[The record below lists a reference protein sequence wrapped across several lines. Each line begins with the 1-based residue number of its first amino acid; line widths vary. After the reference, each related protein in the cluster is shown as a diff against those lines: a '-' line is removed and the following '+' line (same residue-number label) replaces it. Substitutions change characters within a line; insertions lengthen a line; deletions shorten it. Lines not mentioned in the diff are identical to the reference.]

1 MDELRYVR
9 REDQSLI
16 VSNDANE
23 EFRIVVDDAMLSEIR
38 SLARREREAG
48 KVRPREIQA
57 LIRAG
62 KTRAQVMELTGL
74 DDVDIERFEEPVLA
88 ERRYVLERAHAV
100 PVRTDAHTDEDQRFG
115 TVIAER
121 LIGLGA
127 EASDWSSWRDEE
139 AGWMIGLEF
148 ISYDV
153 AHRAV
158 WAFEHRKGALSPV
171 TPDAITLSR
180 QGEVGDR
187 LIPKLRA
194 VDNGD
199 GATQFDAEAFADG
212 GNTDGNGRTD
222 EELTRSDVSPSSP
235 SSEAPAPT
243 NNSGMLSVA
252 AQERNATPA
261 GQESPATETP
271 AKPTSVEHRPAQVDD
286 LDPEADYE
294 RRREI
299 DQRAIKTNDTSP
311 VDLSQTADLLDAL
324 RRRRGERD
332 QAHRAA
338 ALKDAEA
345 ATHDSRSDASAPSS
359 PAGISP
365 KPPLPTLAPADEPAP
380 QPRSIWGASGV
391 TGTPAT
397 PKASV
402 ASVAPLTSEGRGS
415 EDTTVASDGES
426 QESGIVD
433 STRPGSPAPA
443 KPKKATNGRP
453 PLLFPQPANTQKASP
468 EQGTATP
475 SDPEKGSRKGRASI
489 PSWDDILFGTRSDE
503 DPT

>member
-100 PVRTDAHTDEDQRFG
+100 PVRADAHADEDQRFG

-171 TPDAITLSR
+171 TPDAITLSK
-180 QGEVGDR
+180 QGDVGDR

-199 GATQFDAEAFADG
+199 GATEFDADAFADG
-212 GNTDGNGRTD
+212 GNAA
-222 EELTRSDVSPSSP
+222 ESDAAGGEGSPAQGAPASGSL
-235 SSEAPAPT
+235 AAVPAPT
-243 NNSGMLSVA
+243 NNTGMLSVA
-252 AQERNATPA
+252 SQDPDQDPDQEQNQASASQDKAPAATSAHQRSAEGRPA
-261 GQESPATETP
+261 ATE
-271 AKPTSVEHRPAQVDD
+271 D

-299 DQRAIKTNDTSP
+299 DQRAIKTNDTTP

-338 ALKDAEA
+338 AAQAAESGTKDASTEA
-345 ATHDSRSDASAPSS
+345 AASLDGDGTTQPT
-359 PAGISP
+359 
-365 KPPLPTLAPADEPAP
+365 LPTLSPTDDPAP
-380 QPRSIWGASGV
+380 RPRSIWGASGV
-391 TGTPAT
+391 TGTPQT
-397 PKASV
+397 TQPPV
-402 ASVAPLTSEGRGS
+402 APVAPLQSADEGS
-415 EDTTVASDGES
+415 EADPA
-426 QESGIVD
+426 
-433 STRPGSPAPA
+433 PAPA
-443 KPKKATNGRP
+443 KPKKPASGRP
-453 PLLFPQPANTQKASP
+453 PLVFPQPATASRAGS
-468 EQGTATP
+468 EQDATTP
-475 SDPEKGSRKGRASI
+475 TETEKGSRKGRASI

-503 DPT
+503 DPN